1 MTLDTD
7 QVLPQRIAFL
17 MDNLKGGGAER
28 VMLSL
33 ASGFSALGYDVDLL
47 VCEMHGEL
55 CDSIPDGVNLVVL
68 APTRLLAGLWTAL
81 SSHRGVAA
89 KILSYIVSNRKVPRS
104 FRFIRAI
111 SDHLLLQR
119 PAVILSTLSKAN
131 INAVLA
137 VALAGVE
144 TRVCLGIQNSMS
156 TRYKQGV
163 KLDQGQFHNM
173 IPLLRH
179 CYARADSVIA
189 SSRGVAEDATAFL
202 GLNPKRLHVV
212 YNPVHVTELAK
223 VMEEPLRH
231 PWFTPGA
238 APVLLS
244 IGRFVDQKN
253 FPLLVEAFAKVRQ
266 RIDAR
271 LVIIGGDE
279 SSSDQMVHR
288 LRLQAL
294 AADLGVGD
302 DIDLPG
308 YQPNP
313 YPYLKAA
320 GVFVL
325 SSDYEGF
332 GNVLIEALL
341 AGCPVVSTDC
351 PSGPSEILHD
361 GQYGILVPVDDSD
374 SLADA
379 ILEALAIAPQRDKL
393 RQRGREFSL
402 ERAVDGYHR
411 QFFGEPPV
419 RAATTSVDSHPLN
432 AVRRP
437 SKVAARRCPSA

>member
-7 QVLPQRIAFL
+7 QVQSQRIVFL
-17 MDNLKGGGAER
+17 MDNLSGGGAER

-33 ASGFSALGYDVDLL
+33 ALGFADLGYEVDLL
-47 VCEMHGEL
+47 VCEMRGEL
-55 CDSIPDGVNLVVL
+55 CASIPNGVNLIAL
-68 APTRLLAGLWTAL
+68 QPTGLLAGLWAAL
-81 SSHRGVAA
+81 RSHRGGAG
-89 KILSYIVSNRKVPRS
+89 KILSYIVSNHKIPRS
-104 FRFIRAI
+104 FRFIRGI
-111 SDHLLLQR
+111 SDYLQARR
-119 PAVILSTLSKAN
+119 PAVILSVLAKSN
-131 INAVLA
+131 VNAVLA

-144 TRVCLGIQNSMS
+144 TRICLGVQIFMS
-156 TRYKQGV
+156 TRYQEGLKFG
-163 KLDQGQFHNM
+163 QGQFHKM
-173 IPLLRH
+173 VPLLRH

-189 SSRGVAEDATAFL
+189 ASQGVAEDTASFL
-202 GLNPKRLHVV
+202 GIDPGRLHVV
-212 YNPVHVTELAK
+212 YNPVHVAGLAE

-238 APVLLS
+238 APVLLG
-244 IGRFVDQKN
+244 IGRLVDQKN

-266 RIDAR
+266 HIDAR

-279 SSSDQMVHR
+279 SSCAQMAQR
-288 LRLQAL
+288 QRLQAL
-294 AADLGVGD
+294 AVELGVGGD
-302 DIDLPG
+302 VDLPG
-308 YQPNP
+308 YRPNP

-351 PSGPSEILHD
+351 PSGPSEILDD
-361 GQYGILVPVDDSD
+361 GQYGILVPVNDSD

-379 ILEALAIAPQRDKL
+379 IVEALAVEPQRDKL

-402 ERAVDGYHR
+402 DRAVDGYH
-411 QFFGEPPV
+411 QLFFGGPPA
-419 RAATTSVDSHPLN
+419 RASTVSGYFSPVK
-432 AVRRP
+432 P
-437 SKVAARRCPSA
+437 SS

>member
-1 MTLDTD
+1 
-7 QVLPQRIAFL
+7 VL
-17 MDNLKGGGAER
+17 N
-28 VMLSL
+28 L
-33 ASGFSALGYDVDLL
+33 ASGFAALGYEVDLL
-47 VCEMHGEL
+47 VCEMRGDL
-55 CDSIPDGVNLVVL
+55 CDSIPEGVNLVVL
-68 APTRLLAGLWTAL
+68 EPAWLLAGLWAAL
-81 SSHRGVAA
+81 RSRRGVAG
-89 KILSYIVSNRKVPRS
+89 KILSYIASNRKIPRS

-111 SDHLLLQR
+111 SDYLQVQR
-119 PAVILSTLSKAN
+119 PAVILSALAKSN

-144 TRVCLGIQNSMS
+144 TRVCLGVQIFMS
-156 TRYKQGV
+156 TRYQQGL
-163 KLDQGQFHNM
+163 KLGQGQFHKM

-189 SSRGVAEDATAFL
+189 ASRGVADDATTFL
-202 GLNPKRLHVV
+202 GLDPKRIHVV
-212 YNPVHVTELAK
+212 YNPVHVTGLTK
-223 VMEEPLRH
+223 VMAEPLQH

-238 APVLLS
+238 APVLLG
-244 IGRFVDQKN
+244 IGRLVDQKN

-279 SSSDQMVHR
+279 SSRDQMAHR
-288 LRLQAL
+288 QRLQAL
-294 AADLGVGD
+294 AADLGVAD
-302 DIDLPG
+302 DVDLPG
-308 YQPNP
+308 YRPNP

-361 GQYGILVPVDDSD
+361 GQYGILVPVGDSD
-374 SLADA
+374 SLAGA
-379 ILEALAIAPQRDKL
+379 IVEALAAEPQRDKL
-393 RQRGREFSL
+393 RQRGSEFSL
-402 ERAVDGYHR
+402 ERAVEGYHR
-411 QFFGEPPV
+411 QFFGEAPV
-419 RAATTSVDSHPLN
+419 RASTVSGDFSPAK
-432 AVRRP
+432 P
-437 SKVAARRCPSA
+437 SS